1 VKHNSPTK
9 ADRKVFFNEAASTW
23 DKQFSEKVLA
33 EFLEK
38 LVPKFNIVSGQKVLD
53 VGTGTGILI
62 PSLVQAVGPS
72 GLIVAVDFAEKMVE
86 ICRRKYSG
94 LPNVKVELQDVEE
107 LDFPPDCFDAITCF
121 GLFPHIE
128 NKQKALF
135 EMNRV
140 LKRKG
145 KLIISHALSSNEIR
159 EIHRNASSVV
169 ANDVMPIKEE
179 MNHLL
184 KNAGF
189 VMCHIEDEP
198 GCYLCVAT
206 KSKVCSKMAI
216 KRRVCQME
224 HKVSNLS
231 QKSHNI

>member
-1 VKHNSPTK
+1 MARLSKPVKHNSLTK
-9 ADRKVFFNEAASTW
+9 VDRKVFFNEAASSW

-33 EFLEK
+33 EFLEE
-38 LVPKFNIVSGQKVLD
+38 LVPKFNLASGQKVLD

-72 GLIVAVDFAEKMVE
+72 GLIVAVDFAEKMVDL
-86 ICRRKYSG
+86 CRLKYSC

-107 LDFPPDCFDAITCF
+107 LDFPSGYFDAITCF

-145 KLIISHALSSNEIR
+145 KLIIAHALSSNEIR
-159 EIHRNASSVV
+159 EIHRNASSIVV
-169 ANDVMPIKEE
+169 NDVMPIKEE
-179 MNHLL
+179 MNQLL

-189 VMCHIEDEP
+189 VIHHIEDES
-198 GCYLCVAT
+198 GRYLCVAT
-206 KSKVCSKMAI
+206 KESGL
-216 KRRVCQME
+216 QQE
-224 HKVSNLS
+224 GD
-231 QKSHNI
+231 